1 METTE
6 ELLRR
11 TLNELTTLRENLTAA
26 QHRCGVLVE
35 ECRTLR
41 REKTKLYELITCLTN
56 DLPSR
61 ELHDVPRVVRDKY
74 DIEDEDRLNQDKEVL
89 KVLDRRDNSSYVP
102 MPVEKRRISRRK
114 KTDGT

>member
-41 REKTKLYELITCLTN
+41 REKTKLYELVTRLT
-56 DLPSR
+56 DELPSR
-61 ELHDVPRVVRDKY
+61 ELHDVPRVVRDKH
-74 DIEDEDRLNQDKEVL
+74 DIEDEPRPNGVPEKIE
-89 KVLDRRDNSSYVP
+89 RRFGPDYVP
-102 MPVEKRRISRRK
+102 MPQEKRRTSRRK
-114 KTDGT
+114 KR